1 MECSTMNMYLETY
14 MVTLHITCYVKM
26 TVILVSLTE
35 NKENPAA
42 YQNL

>member
-14 MVTLHITCYVKM
+14 MATLHTTFDVKM
-26 TVILVSLTE
+26 TDILVSLME